1 MVERRIKLKVDK
13 GFQDFKD
20 FLREEINKEIES
32 IITSLE
38 TKDLNLE
45 KLNNVKKTIIQDIYN
60 YENLNLS
67 EDDFKK
73 RKRVKNTISLECRCN
88 ALRANKMQCSRRKL
102 GSNDFCG
109 THLKGQPHGIITEKK
124 QTSKAASHIQLWAEE
139 IKGIWY
145 YIDANFNVYNTNDI
159 LANNPNPR
167 IIAKYETSIEE
178 YSGEKIYTIPDF
190 NI

>member
-1 MVERRIKLKVDK
+1 MITNLK
-13 GFQDFKD
+13 
-20 FLREEINKEIES
+20 NKEL
-32 IITSLE
+32 TV
-38 TKDLNLE
+38 E
-45 KLNNVKKTIIQDIYN
+45 KINSTKKTIIQDIYN
-60 YENLNLS
+60 YETLNLS

-73 RKRVKNTISLECRCN
+73 RKRVKNTISLECRCC

-102 GSNDFCG
+102 GDNEFCG

-124 QTSKAASHIQLWAEE
+124 QTSKSTSHIQLWAEE

-145 YIDANFNVYNTNDI
+145 YIDAYYNVYNTNDI
-159 LANNPNPR
+159 LANNPNPK

-178 YSGEKIYTIPDF
+178 NSGDKIYSIPDF